1 MGGKVGRQM
10 GRFEL
15 PLAVLGVLVCSYLFF
30 NHRNAED
37 DSHAALAAAQT
48 NAMSLLQKELVE
60 AASTRERLEEQL
72 RSGFEK
78 ATAAL
83 AADQKAQTEHI
94 DDRMRISGELVHS
107 QGESVMALGQST
119 KELEE
124 RVDGKMLQAVSTLR
138 EELGKHA
145 ASLSSVKLEFDN
157 MAVTI
162 ADLQERY
169 DSVKEVTQGQG
180 MVVPADTDLEPAGE
194 LKESGQRWPLE
205 QWPLQQPAAAG
216 VITPPPPPLLSSQQ
230 NLGVMSAG
238 QARIAKLLAVQT
250 QSAQQQ
256 VLGVVDAISPVVV
269 DVITPAAVDVI
280 TPAAVDVITPA
291 AVDAVTP
298 AAATAMKRLAKETQ
312 QIESWQEREAHSQ
325 CASREDKSQWK
336 EGLQI
341 FQWFYNNPQPTSPE
355 SPDSPRFYI
364 EMGALDGETLSNTFM
379 LEKCAGWHGLLIEP
393 SLAFHKIS
401 NFRSNESNIILN
413 QAICGEVDGRVKFTK
428 SSADDLNKV
437 AVSGRP
443 EFFADNFALTFHENK
458 RPDQIETVDVPC
470 NPMAHILEKNQITH
484 IDFWSLDVEGGEVSV
499 LQTVDFTAV
508 EISVIL
514 IENAEDDE
522 SDRKRKLVAEMHE
535 ILKRGGMQ
543 PLARVGPR
551 KLPYKSEVW
560 VSNAMMKQI
569 DRTQLKCLNGTP
581 TEGVFLGQAWEFQCF
596 V

>member
-1 MGGKVGRQM
+1 M

-94 DDRMRISGELVHS
+94 DDRMRVSGELVHS
-107 QGESVMALGQST
+107 HGESVRALGQST

-169 DSVKEVTQGQG
+169 DSVKEVTQTL
-180 MVVPADTDLEPAGE
+180 VPAVTGLEPTGE

-238 QARIAKLLAVQT
+238 QARIAKLLAVQPH
-250 QSAQQQ
+250 SAQQQ
-256 VLGVVDAISPVVV
+256 VLGVVDVISPVVV
-269 DVITPAAVDVI
+269 DAITPAAVDVI

-291 AVDAVTP
+291 A
-298 AAATAMKRLAKETQ
+298 ATAMKRTAKATQ
-312 QIESWQEREAHSQ
+312 QIESWQEREARSQ

-364 EMGALDGETLSNTFM
+364 EMGALDGKLLSNTFM

-437 AVSGRP
+437 AISGRP
-443 EFFADNFALTFHENK
+443 EFFADNFARTFHENK

-551 KLPYKSEVW
+551 KAPYKSEVW

-569 DRTQLKCLNGTP
+569 DRTQLKCLSGAP

>member
-1 MGGKVGRQM
+1 M
-10 GRFEL
+10 
-15 PLAVLGVLVCSYLFF
+15 
-30 NHRNAED
+30 
-37 DSHAALAAAQT
+37 
-48 NAMSLLQKELVE
+48 
-60 AASTRERLEEQL
+60 
-72 RSGFEK
+72 
-78 ATAAL
+78 
-83 AADQKAQTEHI
+83 
-94 DDRMRISGELVHS
+94 
-107 QGESVMALGQST
+107 
-119 KELEE
+119 
-124 RVDGKMLQAVSTLR
+124 
-138 EELGKHA
+138 
-145 ASLSSVKLEFDN
+145 
-157 MAVTI
+157 
-162 ADLQERY
+162 
-169 DSVKEVTQGQG
+169 
-180 MVVPADTDLEPAGE
+180 
-194 LKESGQRWPLE
+194 KESGQRWPLE

-216 VITPPPPPLLSSQQ
+216 VITPPPPPPPLLSSQQ
-230 NLGVMSAG
+230 NLGVMSA
-238 QARIAKLLAVQT
+238 KLLAVQP

-256 VLGVVDAISPVVV
+256 VLGVVDVISPVVV
-269 DVITPAAVDVI
+269 DAI

-291 AVDAVTP
+291 AVDAITP
-298 AAATAMKRLAKETQ
+298 AAVDAITPAAVDVITPAAETAMKRSANATQ
-312 QIESWQEREAHSQ
+312 QIESWQEREARSQ

-341 FQWFYNNPQPTSPE
+341 FQWFYNSPQPTSPE

-364 EMGALDGETLSNTFM
+364 EMGALDGRHLSNTFI

-393 SLAFHKIS
+393 SSAFHKIS

-413 QAICGEVDGRVKFTK
+413 QAICDEVDGRVKFTK

-437 AVSGRP
+437 AISGRP
-443 EFFADNFALTFHENK
+443 EFFADNFARTFHENK

-470 NPMAHILEKNQITH
+470 NPMGHILEKNQITH

>member
-1 MGGKVGRQM
+1 M

-94 DDRMRISGELVHS
+94 DDRMRVSDELVHS
-107 QGESVMALGQST
+107 QGESVRALGQST

-180 MVVPADTDLEPAGE
+180 MVVPADTDLEPTGE

-238 QARIAKLLAVQT
+238 QARIAKLLAVQPH
-250 QSAQQQ
+250 SAQQQ
-256 VLGVVDAISPVVV
+256 VLGVVDVISPVVV
-269 DVITPAAVDVI
+269 DVITPAAVDAITPAAVDAI

-291 AVDAVTP
+291 AE
-298 AAATAMKRLAKETQ
+298 TAMKRSANATQ
-312 QIESWQEREAHSQ
+312 QIESWQEREARSQ

-336 EGLQI
+336 EGLQV
-341 FQWFYNNPQPTSPE
+341 
-355 SPDSPRFYI
+355 
-364 EMGALDGETLSNTFM
+364 
-379 LEKCAGWHGLLIEP
+379 P
-393 SLAFHKIS
+393 S
-401 NFRSNESNIILN
+401 
-413 QAICGEVDGRVKFTK
+413 GVPV
-428 SSADDLNKV
+428 V
-437 AVSGRP
+437 AVDS
-443 EFFADNFALTFHENK
+443 ATQLSHS
-458 RPDQIETVDVPC
+458 C
-470 NPMAHILEKNQITH
+470 LC
-484 IDFWSLDVEGGEVSV
+484 VS
-499 LQTVDFTAV
+499 D
-508 EISVIL
+508 ISVVL
-514 IENAEDDE
+514 
-522 SDRKRKLVAEMHE
+522 
-535 ILKRGGMQ
+535 
-543 PLARVGPR
+543 
-551 KLPYKSEVW
+551 
-560 VSNAMMKQI
+560 
-569 DRTQLKCLNGTP
+569 
-581 TEGVFLGQAWEFQCF
+581 
-596 V
+596 